1 MVIQVE
7 FTGAAREIAGRRE
20 VSLTLPETATYHDVI
35 QSLAHMYPGLVGM
48 IIADDQRSLL
58 SAMIFDRND
67 GEAILP
73 GMLDQ
78 SPRDLDRLILLYFI
92 VGG

>member
-20 VSLTLPETATYHDVI
+20 VSITLPETATYREVI
-35 QSLAHMYPGLVGM
+35 KSLAQFYPGLVGM
-48 IIADDQRSLL
+48 IIAPDQNSLL
-58 SAMIFDRND
+58 SAMIFDRNG

-78 SPRDLDRLILLYFI
+78 SLEDGDRLILLYFI

>member
-20 VSLTLPETATYHDVI
+20 VSLTLPDTATYRDVI
-35 QSLAHMYPGLVGM
+35 RSLAQLYPGLVGM
-48 IIADDQRSLL
+48 IIAADHSSLL
-58 SAMIFDRND
+58 SAMIFDRNG

-73 GMLDQ
+73 GMFDQ
-78 SPRDLDRLILLYFI
+78 SLQDGDRLILLYFI